1 MDDNQ
6 IIALFL
12 ARDEDA
18 IQAAQRQYGAY
29 CSAIANGILND
40 PGSAEECVN
49 DAWLKCWQSIP
60 PQRPRSLK
68 GFAGRIVRN
77 LALSVRRADEAQKRG
92 GGQVRLALDELSEV
106 VSGGETPE
114 GALDRQAFRTALDSF
129 LAGLPKDRRDLFL
142 RRYWYL
148 DSVEQLAGRFGMSRT
163 QVTTTLHRL
172 RQKLRAHLEQEGF
185 EV

>member
-1 MDDNQ
+1 MEDAQ
-6 IIALFL
+6 IVELYWS
-12 ARDEDA
+12 RDERA
-18 IQAAQRQYGAY
+18 ITKTAERYGPY
-29 CSAIANGILND
+29 CRTVAGRILPD
-40 PGSAEECVN
+40 PGEAEECVN
-49 DAWLKCWQSIP
+49 DTWLKCWQSIP
-60 PQRPRSLK
+60 PQHPRSLK

-77 LALSVRRADEAQKRG
+77 LALSVRRADAAQKRG
-92 GGQVRLALDELSEV
+92 GGQVQLALDELSEV

-114 GALDRQAFRTALDSF
+114 GALDRQAFRAALDSF

-148 DSVEQLAGRFGMSRT
+148 DSVEQLAKRFHMSKT

-172 RQKLRAHLEQEGF
+172 RGKLRAHLEQEGF